1 MKARSLVVAGVM
13 ALASGD
19 LLAYRILES
28 RYHVEVGPDKYIDQ
42 LVLRCEDGHTVT
54 VPWQSQLAESCREDL
69 MGNVTLPAATAD
81 AVLVD
86 EQQKQTMLAQ
96 LRSQYGNI
104 SEKQVEFISGPSGLS
119 TRFKPPMVAVL
130 KSYESCRKTH
140 KDKTFCA
147 GERDSAMAQLA
158 DAKPADAKPT
168 AAGPTPAKP
177 AASDTAVP
185 AGAEAVTPASSEAAA
200 SKPATH
206 TPSKTA
212 RHTSSKSAAPT
223 PPKVATPTPTEAV
236 VPASTEAAAP
246 ATVEAVT
253 PVPTESVRTARAQPA
268 APVAAAQPVAPVAA
282 AQPVAPVAAAQ
293 PAQPSQAEAR
303 AAAEQKIADDYASC
317 MRAKPKFEC
326 EQSRSKA
333 ITALDGAKSGK
344 LQRQNKSASAAVGP

>member
-1 MKARSLVVAGVM
+1 MKARSLVVAGAM

-19 LLAYRILES
+19 LLAFRILES

-42 LVLRCEDGHTVT
+42 LVLRCDDGHTVT
-54 VPWQSQLAESCREDL
+54 VPWQSQLAESCGEDL

-168 AAGPTPAKP
+168 AAGPTPAKS
-177 AASDTAVP
+177 AAADTAGPV
-185 AGAEAVTPASSEAAA
+185 AAEAVMPASSEAAA
-200 SKPATH
+200 SKTATQ

-212 RHTSSKSAAPT
+212 RHTTSKAAART
-223 PPKVATPTPTEAV
+223 PSKVATPTPTEAV
-236 VPASTEAAAP
+236 VPASPEAATPAP
-246 ATVEAVT
+246 AQAVT
-253 PVPTESVRTARAQPA
+253 PVPTESVRTARAQTAAPA
-268 APVAAAQPVAPVAA
+268 AG
-282 AQPVAPVAAAQ
+282 AQ
-293 PAQPSQAEAR
+293 PAQPPSQSEAR

-333 ITALDGAKSGK
+333 ISALDGAKPGK
-344 LQRQNKSASAAVGP
+344 PQRQNKPASAAVGPQAAR